1 MTRVPIP
8 RLSGPPTDGRI
19 TLRSWT
25 DADVPAVTR
34 ACQDPE
40 TQRWTGVPTGY
51 EEEYARQ
58 YLGGRE
64 ESRRLGETLDL
75 AIADAQD
82 LAMLGSVGLV
92 AFDASNRRA
101 EVGYWVAP
109 HGRGRGVATAAVR
122 LLSAAVFDQLDLMRL
137 DLIVAVG
144 NPASQRV
151 AEKAGFTRE
160 GVMRSYLANK
170 QGSRDDA
177 AMFGLVRGDCS

>member
-8 RLSGPPTDGRI
+8 RLSGPPTDGKI
-19 TLRSWT
+19 TLRPWT
-25 DADVPAVTR
+25 DADVPAVTS

-40 TQRWTGVPTGY
+40 TQRWTGVPAGY

-64 ESRRLGETLDL
+64 ESRRLGQTLDM
-75 AIADAQD
+75 AIADAND

-92 AFDASNRRA
+92 AFDAVNRRG

-109 HGRGRGVATAAVR
+109 EGRGRGLATAAVR
-122 LLSAAVFDQLDLMRL
+122 LISAAAFEQLDLIRL
-137 DLIVAVG
+137 DLIAAVG
-144 NPASQRV
+144 NGPSQRV

-160 GVMRSYLANK
+160 GVMRSYLSNK

-177 AMFGLVRGDCS
+177 VMFGLVRGDCS

>member
-8 RLSGPPTDGRI
+8 RLSGPPTDGTI
-19 TLRSWT
+19 TLRAWT
-25 DADVPAVTR
+25 EADVPAVTR

-40 TQRWTGVPTGY
+40 TQRWTGVPAGY

-58 YLGGRE
+58 YINGRE
-64 ESRRLGETLDL
+64 ESRRLGETLDM
-75 AIADAQD
+75 AVADAHD

-92 AFDASNRRA
+92 KFDAVNRRG

-109 HGRGRGVATAAVR
+109 HARGRGVATAAVR
-122 LLSAAVFDQLDLMRL
+122 LLSAAAFEQLDLIRL

-144 NPASQRV
+144 NVASVRV

-160 GVMRSYLANK
+160 GVMRSYLATK
-170 QGSRDDA
+170 EHGRDDA
-177 AMFGLVRGDCS
+177 VMFGLVRGDAA